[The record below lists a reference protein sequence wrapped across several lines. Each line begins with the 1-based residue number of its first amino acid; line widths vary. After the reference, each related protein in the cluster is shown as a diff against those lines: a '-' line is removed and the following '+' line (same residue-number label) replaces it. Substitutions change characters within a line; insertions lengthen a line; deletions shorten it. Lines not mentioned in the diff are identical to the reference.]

1 MKQVTITCGDYEQQC
16 LPFIDKNTFVYCI
29 WSHHIDFIQ
38 NRKFHFTFWKN
49 FDDNE
54 QYRLGKFIDKL
65 NKIKAKVILSN
76 SYPTN
81 TDVHFIL
88 TNVK

>member
-38 NRKFHFTFWKN
+38 NRKFHFTF
-49 FDDNE
+49 
-54 QYRLGKFIDKL
+54 
-65 NKIKAKVILSN
+65 
-76 SYPTN
+76 
-81 TDVHFIL
+81 
-88 TNVK
+88 